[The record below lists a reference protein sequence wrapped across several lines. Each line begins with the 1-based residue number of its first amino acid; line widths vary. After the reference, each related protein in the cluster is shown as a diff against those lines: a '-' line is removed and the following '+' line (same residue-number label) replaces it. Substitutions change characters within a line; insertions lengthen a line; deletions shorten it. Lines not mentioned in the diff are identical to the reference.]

1 MYVID
6 ACIYILFAKSVILSW
21 RSREQGTCIAVSVLL
36 WKQVVLVPD
45 SLILAIVCMC
55 TFLPPLLEIHLEI
68 SVYLH
73 SHSYVHFLLLLFSP
87 GLAVLDPA
95 MITVFSPLMFLEA
108 TTVASDKDSLHVP
121 LSPFSSEYFIA
132 YVAVWVVASFLC
144 CLI

>member
-1 MYVID
+1 MHCCFCFVMEASCVGPGQLDFGHCLYV
-6 ACIYILFAKSVILSW
+6 YISAPTIGDTFRNQCLFTQSFI
-21 RSREQGTCIAVSVLL
+21 RSFPA
-36 WKQVVLVPD
+36 
-45 SLILAIVCMC
+45 
-55 TFLPPLLEIHLEI
+55 
-68 SVYLH
+68 
-73 SHSYVHFLLLLFSP
+73 LLFSP